1 MIHFSLSTLQKTY
14 GLAIGGPASSITAE
28 SYICKLMKK
37 LQKKTLYPSKVW
49 EQFAG
54 DVYPIP
60 KRTHF
65 KKFFHQIN
73 NLHQNIKLPAEE
85 ESDGELAFLYT

>member
-1 MIHFSLSTLQKTY
+1 MQAHEQTT
-14 GLAIGGPASSITAE
+14 
-28 SYICKLMKK
+28 
-37 LQKKTLYPSKVW
+37 KKTLYLSKVW

-73 NLHQNIKLPAEE
+73 NLHQNIKLPVEE